1 MSPELENLPVWVS
14 LPVTLLLLLG
24 SLIVLIGAIGLVRLP
39 HFFQRIHGPA
49 ITVTLGAG
57 CILIASMLF
66 FTALQSRLVI
76 HELLIT
82 AFILLTAPVVAM
94 LLMRTAVY
102 RDLRAR
108 RRESET
114 ESNEVYPFSPDD

>member
-1 MSPELENLPVWVS
+1 MSPDLESLPVWIS

>member
-1 MSPELENLPVWVS
+1 MNPDFESLPLWVS
-14 LPVTLLLLLG
+14 LPVSLLLVLG
-24 SLIVLIGAIGLVRLP
+24 SLVVLIGALGLVRLP
-39 HFFQRIHGPA
+39 HFFQRIHGTA
-49 ITVTLGAG
+49 ITITLGAG

-76 HELLIT
+76 HELMIT
-82 AFILLTAPVVAM
+82 AFMLLTAPVVAM

-108 RRESET
+108 PRESET
-114 ESNEVYPFSPDD
+114 ESNEVYPFSQDD

>member
-1 MSPELENLPVWVS
+1 MSPELDSLPVWVS

-57 CILIASMLF
+57 CILIASVLF

-82 AFILLTAPVVAM
+82 TFILLTAPVVAM

-114 ESNEVYPFSPDD
+114 ESNDVYPFSPDD

>member
-1 MSPELENLPVWVS
+1 MSPELDSLPVWVS

-24 SLIVLIGAIGLVRLP
+24 SLIVLIGTIGLVRLP

-114 ESNEVYPFSPDD
+114 EPNEVYPFSSDD